1 MKKNQYIGVI
11 ILILSIIPVFF
22 IVSNTII
29 SKQINDIYLKEN
41 EIHLEHFE
49 FSGYAN
55 TRINGICWMPEKYR
69 LYINHSQDGIV
80 LIPGINSRKESNAEK
95 CFELVKR
102 GFFVFIIDK
111 RGHGDSD
118 GLLSLLANEPLDIIK
133 CLDYIELNY
142 PQVNSSRIGLF
153 GLSYGG
159 GAALIAQ
166 TKDPRV
172 LTTVVYHPF
181 SNITDLLI
189 NYPIQHLIGNTLE
202 IQFDEQS
209 IKKNSPVE
217 ILNSSNTRNLLIIH
231 GTEDITVKL
240 EHSQI
245 LYQILSGESRDD
257 IELIERPHLNHEQN
271 INDITSLKFI
281 ISWLLHYYRNSS
293 IDITNLYKEINC
305 CQLYEFQ
312 GFTADNLEFFSVI
325 FLFFLLIGGWILFF
339 GDMGLPY
346 YSDIRNFRQ
355 KKKKSNQNSPNSL
368 LYFKNQKEYP
378 NLKIISWISIIYI
391 LGSLITTL
399 LSLLINPS
407 LIIGF
412 LFLGSLIIISGILL
426 FLKLKLPILISMDKI
441 SIFKKEEIEFF
452 IKNCIW
458 IFSSF
463 LIFGL
468 VNNIYTYYI
477 YSVGKIPIFTTTFFI
492 NLFLISFIFC
502 QDFLVIR
509 IFKLQYG
516 LLINLLM
523 RLITLSLFLLFVP
536 LPSFNF
542 PINTTFLFW
551 LGIPLSTLLLTLITK
566 ILKPI
571 TKNELA
577 ALILIS
583 VIASTILVYSFFRTI

>member
-22 IVSNTII
+22 IVNNTII

-41 EIHLEHFE
+41 EIYLEYFE
-49 FSGYAN
+49 FPGYAN
-55 TRINGICWMPEKYR
+55 TRINGICWMPENYR
-69 LYINHSQDGIV
+69 LYTNHSQDGII
-80 LIPGINSRKESNAEK
+80 LIPGINSKKESNAEK

-118 GLLSLLANEPLDIIK
+118 GLLSLLAHEPFDIIK
-133 CLDYIELNY
+133 CIDYIELNY

-166 TKDPRV
+166 TLEPRI

-181 SNITDLLI
+181 SNISDLLI
-189 NYPIQHLIGNTLE
+189 DFPIQHLIGNTLE

-231 GTEDITVKL
+231 GTDDITVKL

-245 LYQILSGESRDD
+245 IYKTLSGDSRND
-257 IELIERPHLNHEQN
+257 IELIERLDLNHVQN
-271 INDITSLKFI
+271 INNETSLKYA
-281 ISWLLHYYRNSS
+281 ISWLLHYYTNSS
-293 IDITNLYKEINC
+293 INITNLDKEINY

-325 FLFFLLIGGWILFF
+325 FLFFLLISGWILFF
-339 GDMGLPY
+339 GNMGIPY

-355 KKKKSNQNSPNSL
+355 KKKKSSQKSLNSL
-368 LYFKNQKEYP
+368 LYFKNQKAYP
-378 NLKIISWISIIYI
+378 NFKIMIWISIIYI
-391 LGSLITTL
+391 SGSLITTL

-426 FLKLKLPILISMDKI
+426 FLKLKLHTLL
-441 SIFKKEEIEFF
+441 SIVEITIFEKEEIVFL

-468 VNNIYTYYI
+468 VKNVFAYYI
-477 YSVGKIPIFTTTFFI
+477 YSTGRIPIFTTTFLI
-492 NLFLISFIFC
+492 NIFLISFIFC

-516 LLINLLM
+516 LLINLLL

-551 LGIPLSTLLLTLITK
+551 LGIPLSAIFLTLITK

-571 TKNELA
+571 TKNEFG

-583 VIASTILVYSFFRTI
+583 VITSTILVYYFFRTI

>member
-1 MKKNQYIGVI
+1 MKKNQFIAVI

-22 IVSNTII
+22 VVINTII

-41 EIHLEHFE
+41 EIHLEYFE
-49 FSGYAN
+49 FPGYAN

-69 LYINHSQDGIV
+69 LYTNHSQDSII

-102 GFFVFIIDK
+102 GFFVCIIDK

-133 CLDYIELNY
+133 CIDYIELNY

-166 TKDPRV
+166 TQEPRI

-231 GTEDITVKL
+231 GTEDFTVKL

-257 IELIERPHLNHEQN
+257 IELIERLDLNHVQN
-271 INDITSLKFI
+271 INNETSLKYA

-293 IDITNLYKEINC
+293 IDITNLDKEINY

-312 GFTADNLEFFSVI
+312 GFTANNLEFLSVI

-339 GDMGLPY
+339 GDMGIPY

-355 KKKKSNQNSPNSL
+355 KKKHSTQNSPNSL

-378 NLKIISWISIIYI
+378 NFKIIIWVSIIYI
-391 LGSLITTL
+391 SGSLITTL

-412 LFLGSLIIISGILL
+412 LFLGSLIIISSILL
-426 FLKLKLPILISMDKI
+426 FLKLKLPILLSIDKI
-441 SIFKKEEIEFF
+441 TLFEKEEIEFF

-477 YSVGKIPIFTTTFFI
+477 IPIGRIPIFTTTFFI
-492 NLFLISFIFC
+492 NLFLISFVFC
-502 QDFLVIR
+502 LDFLVIR
-509 IFKLQYG
+509 IFKLHYG
-516 LLINLLM
+516 LLINSLL
-523 RLITLSLFLLFVP
+523 RLITLSIFLLFIP

-551 LGIPLSTLLLTLITK
+551 LGIPLSAILFTFIAK

-571 TKNELA
+571 TKNELG

-583 VIASTILVYSFFRTI
+583 VITSTILVYYFFRTI

>member
-22 IVSNTII
+22 IVNNTII

-41 EIHLEHFE
+41 EIYLEYFE

-69 LYINHSQDGIV
+69 LYTNHSQDGII
-80 LIPGINSRKESNAEK
+80 LIPGINSKKESNAEK
-95 CFELVKR
+95 CFELVKH

-118 GLLSLLANEPLDIIK
+118 GLLSLLANEPFDIIK
-133 CLDYIELNY
+133 CIDYIELNY

-166 TKDPRV
+166 TQEPRI

-181 SNITDLLI
+181 SNISDLLI
-189 NYPIQHLIGNTLE
+189 DFPIQHLIGNTLE

-231 GTEDITVKL
+231 GTDDITVKL

-245 LYQILSGESRDD
+245 IYQILSGESRDD

-271 INDITSLKFI
+271 INDKSSLKYA
-281 ISWLLHYYRNSS
+281 ISWILYYYRNSS
-293 IDITNLYKEINC
+293 IDITNLDNEINYY
-305 CQLYEFQ
+305 QLYEFQ
-312 GFTADNLEFFSVI
+312 GFIADNLEFFSVI
-325 FLFFLLIGGWILFF
+325 FLILLLIGGWILFF
-339 GDMGLPY
+339 GDMGMPY

-355 KKKKSNQNSPNSL
+355 KKKKSRQISPNSL
-368 LYFKNQKEYP
+368 IYFKNQKEYP
-378 NLKIISWISIIYI
+378 NLKIIIWVSIIYI
-391 LGSLITTL
+391 SGSLITTL
-399 LSLLINPS
+399 LSLLINIS

-412 LFLGSLIIISGILL
+412 LFLGSLIIISSILL
-426 FLKLKLPILISMDKI
+426 FLKLKLPILLSIDKI
-441 SIFKKEEIEFF
+441 TIFEKEEIVFL

-468 VNNIYTYYI
+468 VNNVFSYYI
-477 YSVGKIPIFTTTFFI
+477 YSIGRIPIFTTTFFI
-492 NLFLISFIFC
+492 NIFLISFVFSL
-502 QDFLVIR
+502 DFLIIR

-516 LLINLLM
+516 LLINLLL
-523 RLITLSLFLLFVP
+523 RFITLSLFLLFVP
-536 LPSFNF
+536 LPSSNF
-542 PINTTFLFW
+542 PVDTTFLFW
-551 LGIPLSTLLLTLITK
+551 LGIPLSAILLTLITK

-571 TKNELA
+571 TKNEFG

-583 VIASTILVYSFFRTI
+583 VIASTILVYYFFRTI

>member
-1 MKKNQYIGVI
+1 
-11 ILILSIIPVFF
+11 
-22 IVSNTII
+22 
-29 SKQINDIYLKEN
+29 
-41 EIHLEHFE
+41 
-49 FSGYAN
+49 
-55 TRINGICWMPEKYR
+55 
-69 LYINHSQDGIV
+69 
-80 LIPGINSRKESNAEK
+80 
-95 CFELVKR
+95 
-102 GFFVFIIDK
+102 
-111 RGHGDSD
+111 
-118 GLLSLLANEPLDIIK
+118 
-133 CLDYIELNY
+133 
-142 PQVNSSRIGLF
+142 
-153 GLSYGG
+153 
-159 GAALIAQ
+159 
-166 TKDPRV
+166 
-172 LTTVVYHPF
+172 
-181 SNITDLLI
+181 
-189 NYPIQHLIGNTLE
+189 
-202 IQFDEQS
+202 

-231 GTEDITVKL
+231 GTDDITVKL

-245 LYQILSGESRDD
+245 IYQTLSGDSRND
-257 IELIERPHLNHEQN
+257 IELIERLDLNHVQN
-271 INDITSLKFI
+271 INDEISLKYA

-293 IDITNLYKEINC
+293 IDITNLDKEINYF
-305 CQLYEFQ
+305 QLYEFQ
-312 GFTADNLEFFSVI
+312 GFAVDNLEFFSVI

-339 GDMGLPY
+339 GDMGIPY

-355 KKKKSNQNSPNSL
+355 KKEKSSQKSPNSL

-378 NLKIISWISIIYI
+378 NLKIIIWISVIYI
-391 LGSLITTL
+391 SGSLLTTL

-412 LFLGSLIIISGILL
+412 LFLGSLIIISVILL
-426 FLKLKLPILISMDKI
+426 FLKLKLPILLSMDKI
-441 SIFKKEEIEFF
+441 TIFEKEEIEFF

-468 VNNIYTYYI
+468 CNTIYTYYI
-477 YSVGKIPIFTTTFFI
+477 YSIGRIPIFTTTFLI
-492 NLFLISFIFC
+492 NIFLISFIFC

-516 LLINLLM
+516 LLINLLL

-551 LGIPLSTLLLTLITK
+551 LGIPLSAIFLTLITK

-571 TKNELA
+571 TKNEFG

-583 VIASTILVYSFFRTI
+583 VIASTILVYYFFRTI